1 MKGLC
6 QEQNFGLLSVFY
18 DYQFY
23 LFFSLDLIYF
33 DLNVT
38 FHSFLKKKS
47 NDNIKARILVV
58 LIDRAVAG
66 DTQAPVTEINKIY
79 SSVINFFK
87 TLYMK

>member
-33 DLNVT
+33 DLTVT
-38 FHSFLKKKS
+38 FHSFLKKKKGT
-47 NDNIKARILVV
+47 IKLK
-58 LIDRAVAG
+58 
-66 DTQAPVTEINKIY
+66 QE
-79 SSVINFFK
+79 F
-87 TLYMK
+87 